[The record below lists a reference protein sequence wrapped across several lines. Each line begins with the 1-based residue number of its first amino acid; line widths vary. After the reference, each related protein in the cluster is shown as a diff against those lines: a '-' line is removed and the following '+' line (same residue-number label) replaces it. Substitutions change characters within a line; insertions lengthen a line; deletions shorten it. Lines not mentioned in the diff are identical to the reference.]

1 MSDDPAAYQQ
11 FLETLATQA
20 TAVNLVAASCLT
32 LLIYNHLLTLDQEI
46 TQFWPTRWTL
56 AKVLFLANRYI
67 VEGMLLF
74 NCISRQFVRGPYSNF
89 QPPLLIHASIQLYF
103 LTSLAHDFLYNDY
116 SNCSRNPSLD
126 HKENRV
132 ILSIGCFF
140 YFGGVVTLIGL
151 VIQDYVGED
160 VLIDNTLSKLPLP
173 GCYATSVPAIIA
185 GFWIAP
191 LIVETV
197 LVGLVVARAW
207 LWKRR
212 GMSVPPLLAGLAR
225 DSTIYYIVVFAF
237 LFANYMVFQF
247 GPPFLSSLM
256 VAPSTTAGCILGSHM
271 LLNLRKM
278 DRSNHPTESQQQGI
292 ALSNWRNQAIHHTD
306 MPNSDPSTS
315 QSDPYFPGGPRVD
328 VKFSTDT

>member
-11 FLETLATQA
+11 FLEALATQA

-46 TQFWPTRWTL
+46 TQFWP
-56 AKVLFLANRYI
+56 
-67 VEGMLLF
+67 F
-74 NCISRQFVRGPYSNF
+74 NCICMSVLRTPMTRIPVIELCSLQLLPALSSPTVCSWPIFELPTATTDPRLNPAVFSIFAGSRF
-89 QPPLLIHASIQLYF
+89 PLQRLQQLF
-103 LTSLAHDFLYNDY
+103 
-116 SNCSRNPSLD
+116 
-126 HKENRV
+126 KV

-212 GMSVPPLLAGLAR
+212 GMNVPPLLAGLAR
-225 DSTIYYIVVFAF
+225 DSTIYYIV
-237 LFANYMVFQF
+237 
-247 GPPFLSSLM
+247 
-256 VAPSTTAGCILGSHM
+256 PSTTAGCILGSHM

-278 DRSNHPTESQQQGI
+278 DRSNHPTESQQYGI
-292 ALSNWRNQAIHHTD
+292 ALSNWRNQATRNSQ
-306 MPNSDPSTS
+306 MPWPTSDPSTS

-328 VKFSTDT
+328 VKFSTEA